1 MELFSW
7 LPFLMA
13 DFPSLSPQSR
23 SYTPGSFA
31 ARRSKTFSGE
41 EVTVRRTNAAIDYKL
56 RFTFTSG
63 STVQQSQIFSHY
75 AVQNRFEPFDLPS
88 SVLQDSGL
96 TFPAGYQWIYAETP
110 KVTFEPDVVRVS
122 VELLLVAPY
131 DI

>member
-1 MELFSW
+1 
-7 LPFLMA
+7 MA
-13 DFPSLSPQSR
+13 DFPLLSPQSR

-31 ARRSKTFSGE
+31 VRRSKTLSGK
-41 EVTVRRTNAAIDYKL
+41 EVTVRRTNAAVDYRL

-63 STVQQSQIFSHY
+63 SIVQQDQIFSHY
-75 AVQNRFEPFDLPS
+75 AVHSRFQPFDLPD

-96 TFPAGYQWIYAETP
+96 TFPAGYQWIYAKTP
-110 KVTFEPDVVRVS
+110 TVVHDPGVVRVS

>member
-1 MELFSW
+1 
-7 LPFLMA
+7 MA
-13 DFPSLSPQSR
+13 DFPSLLPQSR

-31 ARRSKTFSGE
+31 VHRSKTLSGKE
-41 EVTVRRTNAAIDYKL
+41 ITVRRANAAIDYRL

-63 STVQQSQIFSHY
+63 STIQQNQIFSHY
-75 AVQNRFEPFDLPS
+75 AVQNRFQPFDLPS

-96 TFPAGYQWIYAETP
+96 TFPAGYQWIYANTP
-110 KVTFEPDVVRVS
+110 KVTYDPGVIRVS

>member
-1 MELFSW
+1 MT
-7 LPFLMA
+7 

-31 ARRSKTFSGE
+31 VRRSKTLSGK
-41 EVTVRRTNAAIDYKL
+41 EVTVRRTNAAVDYRL

-63 STVQQSQIFSHY
+63 SIAQQGQIFSHY
-75 AVQNRFEPFDLPS
+75 AVHNRFQPFDLPS

-96 TFPAGYQWIYAETP
+96 TFPAGYQWIYAKTP
-110 KVTFEPDVVRVS
+110 TVVYDPGVVRVS

>member
-1 MELFSW
+1 
-7 LPFLMA
+7 MA

-31 ARRSKTFSGE
+31 VRRSKTLSGE

-63 STVQQSQIFSHY
+63 STAQQNQIFSHY
-75 AVQNRFEPFDLPS
+75 AIQNRFQPFDLPT

-96 TFPAGYQWIYAETP
+96 TFPTGYQWIYAKAPT
-110 KVTFEPDVVRVS
+110 VVYDPGVIRVS

-131 DI
+131 NI